1 MDDNFLEIAKQKNR
15 ILDLNEAF
23 KEFPPEEEWHKGNI
37 ENVLKEDMTEYSYYK
52 VGDIVFVNHR
62 SKNV

>member
-52 VGDIVFVNHR
+52 VGDSVFCK
-62 SKNV
+62 SLYI